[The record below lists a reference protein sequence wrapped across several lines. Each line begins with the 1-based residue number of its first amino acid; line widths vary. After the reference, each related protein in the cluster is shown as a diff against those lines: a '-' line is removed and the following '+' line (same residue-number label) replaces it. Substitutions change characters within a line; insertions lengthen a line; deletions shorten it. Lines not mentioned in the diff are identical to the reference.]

1 MKKFI
6 LIMVLGSALFTG
18 GAIYD
23 GIDNQDMTQPTIHF
37 GKKNPMK
44 LNLYAKANVRIM
56 CLIELDKMAI

>member
-37 GKKNPMK
+37 GKEPNEIK
-44 LNLYAKANVRIM
+44 LI
-56 CLIELDKMAI
+56 C

>member
-23 GIDNQDMTQPTIHF
+23 GIDNQDMTQIDNSF
-37 GKKNPMK
+37 LGKEPNEIK
-44 LNLYAKANVRIM
+44 LI
-56 CLIELDKMAI
+56 C

>member
-6 LIMVLGSALFTG
+6 LIMVFRKCTFTG

-37 GKKNPMK
+37 GK
-44 LNLYAKANVRIM
+44 RTQ
-56 CLIELDKMAI
+56 